1 MTQIPIETYEIQGW
15 DTFANKY
22 KPLKNHFSKSPNE
35 LMFET
40 FGEELEFIKN
50 ANTAHVWTWVQGD
63 MCDLIVAGFSY
74 VNRLGY
80 YVTEVPWT
88 HIDEYV
94 LLSVE
99 KECDCYSE
107 DEDVMATRNDEYG
120 DPDCDKC
127 EGAGLYT
134 EYVG

>member
-1 MTQIPIETYEIQGW
+1 MEYQGW
-15 DTFANKY
+15 DEWANKY
-22 KPLKNHFSKSPNE
+22 KPIPNKFSKHNE
-35 LMFET
+35 LMYET
-40 FGEELEFIKN
+40 FGEELEFVKG
-50 ANTAHVWTWVQGD
+50 ANNAHVWTWVQGD
-63 MCDLIVAGFSY
+63 MSDLIVAGASF

-80 YVTEVPWT
+80 YITEVPWND
-88 HIDEYV
+88 IDDYV

-107 DEDVMATRNDEYG
+107 DDDVMESRNGEYG